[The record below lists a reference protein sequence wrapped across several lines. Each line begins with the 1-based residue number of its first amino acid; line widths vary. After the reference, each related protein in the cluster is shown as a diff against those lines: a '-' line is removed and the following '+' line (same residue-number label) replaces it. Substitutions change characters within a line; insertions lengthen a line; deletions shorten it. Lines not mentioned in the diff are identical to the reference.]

1 LVGGDVV
8 DGVGC
13 GLGGVDDDVAWE
25 SAVEIG
31 LDAEVAVGLRAGD
44 NFLASS

>member
-1 LVGGDVV
+1 MIGGDVV

-13 GLGGVDDDVAWE
+13 DLARVDDDVARE

-31 LDAEVAVGLRAGD
+31 LDAEVEVLLRAGD